1 MAINLIDQI
10 KSYLTPDII
19 QKAASHVGE
28 SESATQTAR
37 TIVPTVVAA
46 LVNQASTNQRRP
58 AGREH
63 ARRRPV

>member
-28 SESATQTAR
+28 SESATQTAMW

-46 LVNQASTNQRRP
+46 LVNQASTTSGAQQVASMLD
-58 AGREH
+58 AGK
-63 ARRRPV
+63 